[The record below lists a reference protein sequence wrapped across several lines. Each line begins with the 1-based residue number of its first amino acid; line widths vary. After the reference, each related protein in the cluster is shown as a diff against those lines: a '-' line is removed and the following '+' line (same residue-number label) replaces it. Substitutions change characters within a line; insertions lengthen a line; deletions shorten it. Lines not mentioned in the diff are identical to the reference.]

1 MSIKNNKKILVT
13 GGAGFIGSNIVEE
26 LLKLE
31 NEVIILDD
39 FFTGKSENIPPNNEN
54 LKIIKGDIRD
64 YGLIKDIINDVDLVI
79 HTAARNVIVSTKDP
93 RNDFEVNIGGTLNIL
108 LAAMDSN
115 VQKVVYSSSASVYG
129 NSKQL
134 LESEDDPTFPLAPYG
149 VSKLAGENYCMVFY
163 ETYGLQTSALRYF
176 NVYGPKQSPENPYS
190 GVISKFFSNAL
201 NDSPPQ
207 IHGDG
212 RQTRD
217 FTFIDDVVEATLLA
231 AESPKGNGEVF
242 NVATGIETNINELA
256 DKIIELC
263 GKEGKIKPV
272 HIDRRDIDN
281 VRRRCANIEKIRRKL
296 RWEPQYSLD
305 AGLKATLKWFQ
316 EKSVNKGR

>member
-1 MSIKNNKKILVT
+1 MSIKNKKILVT

-201 NDSPPQ
+201 NDLPPQ

-296 RWEPQYSLD
+296 RCEPQYSLD

>member
-201 NDSPPQ
+201 NDLPPQ

>member
-1 MSIKNNKKILVT
+1 MKIKNKSILIT

-26 LLKLE
+26 MLKLE

-39 FFTGKSENIPPNNEN
+39 FFTGKSENIPSNNEN
-54 LKIIKGDIRD
+54 LEIIKGDIRD
-64 YGLIKDIINDVDLVI
+64 YRLIKDIINDVDLVI

-93 RNDFEVNIGGTLNIL
+93 KNDFEVNIGGTLNIL

-115 VQKVVYSSSASVYG
+115 VQKVVYTSSASVYG

-149 VSKLAGENYCMVFY
+149 VSKLAGENYCRVFY

-176 NVYGPKQSPENPYS
+176 NVYGPKQSPENPYT
-190 GVISKFFSNAL
+190 GVISKFFSNVL
-201 NDSPPQ
+201 NDLPPQ

-231 AESPKGNGEVF
+231 AELPKGNGEVF

-281 VRRRCANIEKIRRKL
+281 IRRRCANIEKIRRKL

-305 AGLKATLKWFQ
+305 AGLKVTLKWFQ
-316 EKSVNKGR
+316 EKSVS